1 MTARELDFSTP
12 VRGPAYGPAFR
23 AVATL
28 IFVAVLASAAR
39 AYLALPDEGQAEHGW
54 GLLLV
59 GLAALAGSY
68 YLLMTSTTTIDAQ
81 GIRQSGLL
89 EKKVAWAQVEAA
101 RLGGFAFSR
110 RLVVR
115 AGGSLR
121 PKVFFGGTPDLI
133 AAFQRIAAAYPYR

>member
-1 MTARELDFSTP
+1 VTAQDLDFSTP
-12 VRGPAYGPAFR
+12 VRGLAYGPAFR
-23 AVATL
+23 ALATL
-28 IFVAVLASAAR
+28 IVVVVLASAVR
-39 AYLALPDEGQAEHGW
+39 AHLTLPDEALAQQGW
-54 GLLLV
+54 GPLLI

-89 EKKVAWAQVEAA
+89 EKKVVWAQVEAA

-110 RLVVR
+110 RLIVR
-115 AGGSLR
+115 AGSLR
-121 PKVFFGGTPDLI
+121 PKVFFGGTPELV